1 MVLKAQTP
9 RDVTRGL
16 RVAIVR
22 STRGSNVTDTP
33 QTRLF
38 SLKFEIHMHV
48 CRSNIIE
55 NCFRFT
61 VTLKG
66 GGDDGSTN

>member
-1 MVLKAQTP
+1 MSQ
-9 RDVTRGL
+9 
-16 RVAIVR
+16 
-22 STRGSNVTDTP
+22 TP

-38 SLKFEIHMHV
+38 SLKFDIHMHV

-66 GGDDGSTN
+66 DGDDGSTN